1 MQPKKMTVAEAN
13 RLDED
18 EFVEKFGPVF
28 ESSPHLARIAGLSRP
43 FGSFEDLSRAF
54 RGAMYAASREEQLL
68 LILAHPDLAGKA
80 AVAGEL
86 TAESA
91 GEQSSA
97 GLDQLSPEEY
107 ESFTR
112 MNAAYREKFG
122 IPMIVCVREHTKES
136 ILKSAEAR
144 LDNSHEEEF
153 ETALGEISKI
163 ADLRLRDLIEDG
175 DGGGRW
181 QRRPENSP
189 RAGR

>member
-1 MQPKKMTVAEAN
+1 MQPKKMTVREAN

-18 EFVEKFGPVF
+18 EFVETFGPVF
-28 ESSPHLARIAGLSRP
+28 EDSPQFARIASLARP
-43 FGSFEDLSRAF
+43 FEGFEDLSGAF
-54 RGAMYAASREEQLL
+54 REAMYAASHQDQLQ

-122 IPMIVCVREHTKES
+122 MPMILCVREHDKES

-153 ETALGEISKI
+153 EAALAEISKI